1 MYRFYKAF
9 EGPVDA
15 AHAAAAVGLETEAL
29 LEQIRK
35 KASLQ
40 RLGLRT
46 LESESG
52 NVKRDAW
59 TSNFSEVVSALNSPE
74 DIGPRPVVPVDDLRP
89 SDLVSIPDVNLRD
102 AVEAALGKSP
112 GRFDYGSGYGKIDVK
127 LLPMRLTSVV

>member
-1 MYRFYKAF
+1 MSEDIERYRQALEATGGGFGGIEPVYRFYKAF

-35 KASLQ
+35 KVSLQ

-59 TSNFSEVVSALNSPE
+59 TSNFSEVVSALNSPD

-89 SDLVSIPDVNLRD
+89 SDLVP
-102 AVEAALGKSP
+102 
-112 GRFDYGSGYGKIDVK
+112 F
-127 LLPMRLTSVV
+127 LT